1 MLVPDWLANTHLVGA
16 GWLWLRIGL
25 TAAVALLAAAA
36 SPAVLAAMPAPVEDD
51 GTPAVDYR
59 LLADW
64 RWLSLVTGLGAAAI
78 GGSLAWTVPWPL
90 LPAVLALAVAA
101 PLLAYVD
108 LRSHL
113 LPDPV
118 TLAASAAA
126 IIGLAVGCLAT
137 SHGRT
142 LLVALGIG
150 LATSVLLLGL
160 ELVGGGLG
168 FGDVKLVF
176 VLSTTAAAVSVGG
189 AILLLVL
196 AVTLGGLTALVLVAS
211 RRRDRK
217 AHLPF
222 GPFLLAGWWLA
233 LLWEGSGLSAR

>member
-1 MLVPDWLANTHLVGA
+1 MLVPNWLANTHQMGA

-25 TAAVALLAAAA
+25 IAAVAVLAGVA
-36 SPAVLAAMPAPVEDD
+36 SPVALAAMPAPVEDD
-51 GTPAVDYR
+51 GTPAVDY
-59 LLADW
+59 LQLARW
-64 RWLSLVTGLGAAAI
+64 RQLPLVAGLAGAAVA
-78 GGSLAWTVPWPL
+78 GGLVWTVPWPL
-90 LPAVLALAVAA
+90 VPSVLAVAAAA

-108 LRSHL
+108 LRAHL

-118 TLAASAAA
+118 TLAASAVA
-126 IIGLAVGCLAT
+126 IAGLAVGCLAT

-142 LLVALGIG
+142 LLVTMGIG
-150 LATSVLLLGL
+150 LATSVLFLGL
-160 ELVGGGLG
+160 SLIGGGLG

-176 VLSTTAAAVSVGG
+176 VLSATAAAVSVAG

-196 AVTLGGLTALVLVAS
+196 AIALGGLTALVLVVS

>member
-1 MLVPDWLANTHLVGA
+1 MLVPDWLANTHLTGV

-25 TAAVALLAAAA
+25 TAAVAVLAGAA

-51 GTPAVDYR
+51 GTPAADYR
-59 LLADW
+59 LLA
-64 RWLSLVTGLGAAAI
+64 RWPPLPLVAGLGAAAI
-78 GGSLAWTVPWPL
+78 AGSLVWTVPWPV
-90 LPAVLALAVAA
+90 LPAVLAVGAAA

-108 LRSHL
+108 LRAHL

-126 IIGLAVGCLAT
+126 TIGLAGGCLAT
-137 SHGRT
+137 AHGGI
-142 LLVALGIG
+142 LLVAFGIG
-150 LATSVLLLGL
+150 LATSVLFLGL
-160 ELVGGGLG
+160 ALIGGGLG

-176 VLSTTAAAVSVGG
+176 VLSATAAAVSVAG
-189 AILLLVL
+189 AILLLAL
-196 AVTLGGLTALVLVAS
+196 AVALGGLTALVLVVS
-211 RRRDRK
+211 RRRDRQ

-233 LLWEGSGLSAR
+233 LAWEGSTLSAR

>member
-1 MLVPDWLANTHLVGA
+1 MLVPDWLANTHEMGA

-25 TAAVALLAAAA
+25 TAVVAVLAALA
-36 SPAVLAAMPAPVEDD
+36 SPMALAAMPAPVEDD
-51 GTPAVDYR
+51 GTPAADYLKLARWRPLR
-59 LLADW
+59 LVAGLVAAVLAG
-64 RWLSLVTGLGAAAI
+64 SLV
-78 GGSLAWTVPWPL
+78 WTVPWPL
-90 LPAVLALAVAA
+90 LTSALAIAAAA

-108 LRSHL
+108 LRAHL

-118 TLAASAAA
+118 TLVASAVA
-126 IIGLAVGCLAT
+126 IVALAVGCQAT
-137 SHGRT
+137 GHGRA

-150 LATSVLLLGL
+150 LATSAVFLVLALI
-160 ELVGGGLG
+160 GGGLG

-176 VLSTTAAAVSVGG
+176 ALSATAAALSVAG

-196 AVTLGGLTALVLVAS
+196 AIALGGLTALVLVLT
-211 RRRDRK
+211 RRRSRK

-233 LLWEGSGLSAR
+233 LLWEGTALSAR

>member
-1 MLVPDWLANTHLVGA
+1 MLSV
-16 GWLWLRIGL
+16 
-25 TAAVALLAAAA
+25 AA
-36 SPAVLAAMPAPVEDD
+36 
-51 GTPAVDYR
+51 
-59 LLADW
+59 
-64 RWLSLVTGLGAAAI
+64 
-78 GGSLAWTVPWPL
+78 
-90 LPAVLALAVAA
+90 AA

-108 LRSHL
+108 LRAHL

-118 TLAASAAA
+118 TLVASGVAVVALAA
-126 IIGLAVGCLAT
+126 GCLAT

-150 LATSVLLLGL
+150 LATSVVF
-160 ELVGGGLG
+160 LVLALIGGGLG

-176 VLSTTAAAVSVGG
+176 VLSATAAAVSVAG
-189 AILLLVL
+189 AILLLVI
-196 AVTLGGLTALVLVAS
+196 AIALGGLTALVLVVT

-233 LLWEGSGLSAR
+233 LVWEGSALSAR